1 MYSYKMENAMQLILL
16 AVTALSL
23 TTRVRSV
30 HLIQREETVYRL
42 DKIVL
47 LGDSITQVNCN
58 FHHLTNFVLANTLS
72 LQFAFK
78 PETFGY
84 GAFISDSFVR
94 KYDVLDRGFAGN
106 RFRVLRLYF
115 YRVCITYQK

>member
-1 MYSYKMENAMQLILL
+1 MYSCKMENAMQLILL

-30 HLIQREETVYRL
+30 HLIQREETAYRL

-58 FHHLTNFVLANTLS
+58 VH
-72 LQFAFK
+72 
-78 PETFGY
+78 Y
-84 GAFISDSFVR
+84 
-94 KYDVLDRGFAGN
+94 
-106 RFRVLRLYF
+106 
-115 YRVCITYQK
+115 ITDFCLG